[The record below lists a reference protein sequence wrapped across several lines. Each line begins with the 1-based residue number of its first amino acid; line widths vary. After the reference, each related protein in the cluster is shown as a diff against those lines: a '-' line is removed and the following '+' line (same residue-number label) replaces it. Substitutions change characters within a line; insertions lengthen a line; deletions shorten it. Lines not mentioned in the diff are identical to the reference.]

1 MKAYI
6 GEWATTSNPKKEN
19 PK

>member
-6 GEWATTSNPKKEN
+6 GEKLSSLQR
-19 PK
+19 